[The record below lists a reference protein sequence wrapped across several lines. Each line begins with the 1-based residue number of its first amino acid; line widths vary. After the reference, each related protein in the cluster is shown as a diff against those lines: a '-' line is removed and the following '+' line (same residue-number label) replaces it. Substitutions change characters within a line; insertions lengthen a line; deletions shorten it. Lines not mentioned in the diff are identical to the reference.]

1 MSNEFLYKEYELNY
15 EQLRFY
21 DSRQSSI
28 FQYLFTL
35 TASVATAQFALYK
48 FFTAPTPEFYKCHL
62 FLSTIV
68 FIATVLLFLSMLQN
82 RLYFVFTAR
91 QLNAIRAYLL
101 KTDTPGFQNN
111 QLYTSTVFPA
121 LKLLSVHTFQ
131 LVGAVLISSMF
142 AGSSMYALF
151 PALNRQPSWG
161 CSIFVFILITIIEI
175 LYGFRYLY
183 TQGRKTADEA
193 IHRK

>member
-48 FFTAPTPEFYKCHL
+48 FLTAPTPEFYKCHL
-62 FLSTIV
+62 FLSCIV
-68 FIATVLLFLSMLQN
+68 FIATILLFLSMLQN

-91 QLNAIRAYLL
+91 QLNAIREYLL
-101 KTDTPGFQNN
+101 KTDSPEFKNN
-111 QLYTSTVFPA
+111 QLYTSTKFPA
-121 LKLLSVHTFQ
+121 LKPLSVHTFQ

-142 AGSSMYALF
+142 AGSAMYALF
-151 PALNRQPSWG
+151 PILNKPPSWKW
-161 CSIFVFILITIIEI
+161 SILIFILIAIIEF
-175 LYGFRYLY
+175 LYGFIYLY
-183 TQGRKTADEA
+183 TQDRKTADEA
-193 IHRK
+193 IHLK